1 MKVMIKKTILQKQ
14 KANITFLVMMIMF
27 ISSLLWLLVSQY
39 VWFMIA
45 TSSLFQNYYSTY
57 YMAYGWLEVWL
68 TQVKYHWFWFEN
80 AIISTWSACRSLNCQ
95 TETTIT
101 SRSPVISD
109 AYEVFNSCNTL
120 SASWINGQWYM
131 QLWSWDCFITP
142 LYVDDS
148 TDFNPILY
156 TNLASST
163 FLTTY
168 SPSLYNTYSWTVWT
182 GELYSIRIID
192 ENLNNLSSV
201 LEPETWIPTPYS
213 FWTAM
218 PPYSWTS
225 SNYFIVANPSAS
237 NKQFC
242 MELGWWWELPM
253 KFVNVLSIA
262 QDGNNTIALNAIKNN
277 ELPSFLCYWAINP

>member
-1 MKVMIKKTILQKQ
+1 MINKTILQKR

-39 VWFMIA
+39 VWFMIK
-45 TSSLFQNYYSTY
+45 TSWLFQNYYSTY
-57 YMAYGWLEVWL
+57 YMAYWWLEVWL

-80 AIISTWSACRSLNCQ
+80 TIIITWSSCRDPNCQ

-109 AYEVFNSCNTL
+109 AYEVRTTCDNL
-120 SASWINGQWYM
+120 SSSWTNGQWYM

-142 LYVDDS
+142 LYVDNSD
-148 TDFNPILY
+148 DFDAVSYVNI
-156 TNLASST
+156 ASNV
-163 FLTTY
+163 FLNDY
-168 SPSLYNTYSWTVWT
+168 SPTLNNTYSWTAWT

-201 LEPETWIPTPYS
+201 LEPETWNPSEYS
-213 FWTAM
+213 FRDDM
-218 PPYSWTS
+218 PAYSWTS

-242 MELGWWWELPM
+242 MELIWWWELPM
-253 KFVNVLSIA
+253 KYVNVLSIA
-262 QDGNNTIALNAIKNN
+262 QDSNNTISLNAIKNN